1 MNEEINC
8 HVEIIIE
15 SRNDY
20 ALRDALDDAI
30 DNLVEYHNE
39 INSGIHQAER
49 DADFIHFCNTGRFPT
64 IEK

>member
-15 SRNDY
+15 SRNDH
-20 ALRDALDDAI
+20 ALRDALDEAI

-39 INSGIHQAER
+39 INQAIHQAQR
-49 DADFIHFCNTGRFPT
+49 DAAFIHYCNTGKFPD
-64 IEK
+64 